1 MKSST
6 VVMLAS
12 AAVGQ
17 AIQQCSG
24 TAKEEG
30 GNWWCGAVDQILY
43 SNVGHPGTYKAVNY
57 MGGDGSCTFE
67 DVAFSGPLAPFNEEL
82 VPVFRGPMNL
92 KQVAV
97 YNLSPKTKRSPTV
110 SHAHARRHGH
120 HGHQHLHKKHAE
132 EEHVE
137 EKRDDVWVTA
147 TIDGIVQSW
156 INTWHG
162 PTPEV
167 AAPANTP
174 AVPPV
179 ASPSPTPTP
188 AQPAFVAAAVPQPAS
203 SKASSS
209 KAAGSKAAG
218 STSGTVTG
226 DYTRV
231 AYYNADKAVADGIV
245 FLGNYGG
252 QGSGKFDNLKLS
264 ISVQRLTGNSVF
276 GNSLSYLNSDATGG
290 AASPQVLN
298 PVTLKSNQEFLI
310 ASDKS
315 CDDGGCGYSR
325 PGSVAY
331 HGFKGEDSV
340 WLFELNMPL
349 DGTTGFNADM
359 SALWFLNARIP
370 RTAQYNKCS
379 CWPDCGELDILEVLA
394 PGDTKCKSTFHSN
407 VPGGSSDYFDR
418 PTGAPIKVAV
428 VLDGDSG
435 QVSVK
440 VLSDDV
446 DFSTGLS
453 RSQVESWLSADSFST
468 ASTGGKS
475 NRVSL
480 FALSS

>member
-12 AAVGQ
+12 AAIGQ
-17 AIQQCSG
+17 ALQQCSG
-24 TAKEEG
+24 VAKNEG
-30 GNWWCGAVDQILY
+30 GNWWCGAIDQILY
-43 SNVGHPGTYKAVNY
+43 SNVGHPGTYKAVSN
-57 MGGDGSCTFE
+57 MADDGSCTFE
-67 DVAFSGPLAPFNEEL
+67 DVPFSGPLAPFNEEL
-82 VPVFRGPMNL
+82 VPVFRGPMNI
-92 KQVAV
+92 KQVAI
-97 YNLSPKTKRSPTV
+97 YNLSPKAKRSAAV
-110 SHAHARRHGH
+110 SHTHARRQGH
-120 HGHQHLHKKHAE
+120 HGHQHLHLHKKHSE
-132 EEHVE
+132 QEHDK
-137 EKRDDVWVTA
+137 EKRGDVWVTA

-156 INTWHG
+156 INTYHG
-162 PTPEV
+162 PTPE
-167 AAPANTP
+167 AAPP
-174 AVPPV
+174 AIAPIAPIAPP
-179 ASPSPTPTP
+179 AAAPSPTPAPPKP
-188 AQPAFVAAAVPQPAS
+188 AVAIAAIPKPAS
-203 SKASSS
+203 KSKPAGSSS
-209 KAAGSKAAG
+209 
-218 STSGTVTG
+218 GTATG

-231 AYYNADKAVADGIV
+231 GYYNADKAVADGIV

-252 QGSGKFDNLKLS
+252 QGSGKFDN
-264 ISVQRLTGNSVF
+264 VF

-290 AASPQVLN
+290 AASPQVLD

-349 DGTTGFNADM
+349 DGTSGFNADM

-379 CWPDCGELDILEVLA
+379 CWPDCGEIDILEVLA

-418 PTGAPIKVAV
+418 PTGEPIKVAV
-428 VLDGDSG
+428 VLDGGSG

-453 RSQVESWLSADSFST
+453 RSQVDSWLSADSFSA
-468 ASTGGKS
+468 ASTGGKT

>member
-12 AAVGQ
+12 AAFGQ
-17 AIQQCSG
+17 ALQQCSG
-24 TAKEEG
+24 TAKNEG

-43 SNVGHPGTYKAVNY
+43 SNVGHPGTYKAVSN
-57 MGGDGSCTFE
+57 MADDGSCAFE
-67 DVAFSGPLAPFNEEL
+67 DVPFSGPLAPFNEEL

-92 KQVAV
+92 KQVAI
-97 YNLSPKTKRSPTV
+97 YNLSPKAKRSPSV
-110 SHAHARRHGH
+110 SHTHARR

-132 EEHVE
+132 EEHNK
-137 EKRDDVWVTA
+137 EKRGDVWVTA

-156 INTWHG
+156 INTYHG
-162 PTPEV
+162 PTPE
-167 AAPANTP
+167 AAPPVNAP
-174 AVPPV
+174 VAPPV
-179 ASPSPTPTP
+179 AAPSPTPTP
-188 AQPAFVAAAVPQPAS
+188 SKPAFAAAAIPKPAS
-203 SKASSS
+203 KSKVAGSSS
-209 KAAGSKAAG
+209 GA
-218 STSGTVTG
+218 TTG

-231 AYYNADKAVADGIV
+231 GYYNADEAVADGIV

-252 QGSGKFDNLKLS
+252 QGSGKFDN
-264 ISVQRLTGNSVF
+264 VF

-290 AASPQVLN
+290 AASPQILD

-349 DGTTGFNADM
+349 DGTSGFNADM

-418 PTGAPIKVAV
+418 PTGEPIKVAV
-428 VLDGDSG
+428 VLDGGSG

-440 VLSDDV
+440 VLGDNV

-453 RSQVESWLSADSFST
+453 RSQVDSWLSADSFSA
-468 ASTGGKS
+468 ASTGEKT

>member
-1 MKSST
+1 MKSSA

-17 AIQQCSG
+17 ALQQCSG

-43 SNVGHPGTYKAVNY
+43 SNVGHPGTYKAVNH
-57 MGGDGSCTFE
+57 MGDDGSCTFE
-67 DVAFSGPLAPFNEEL
+67 DIPFSGPLAPFNEEL

-92 KQVAV
+92 KQVGI
-97 YNLSPKTKRSPTV
+97 YNLSPKAKRSPAVPHT
-110 SHAHARRHGH
+110 HARRHGH
-120 HGHQHLHKKHAE
+120 HGHHHLHQRHEEE
-132 EEHVE
+132 EEHSE
-137 EKRDDVWVTA
+137 EKRGDVWVTA
-147 TIDGIVQSW
+147 TINGLVQSW
-156 INTWHG
+156 LNNWHG
-162 PTPEV
+162 PTPGP
-167 AAPANTP
+167 APPVNTP

-188 AQPAFVAAAVPQPAS
+188 SKPAAAVKPAS
-203 SKASSS
+203 SKPASSKS
-209 KAAGSKAAG
+209 AGSSSG
-218 STSGTVTG
+218 SSSGTTTG

-231 AYYNADKAVADGIV
+231 GYYNADKAIADGIV

-252 QGSGKFDNLKLS
+252 QGSGKFDN
-264 ISVQRLTGNSVF
+264 VF

-290 AASPQVLN
+290 AASPQILN

-315 CDDGGCGYSR
+315 CDDGSCGFSR

-379 CWPDCGELDILEVLA
+379 CWPECGELDVLEVLA

-418 PTGAPIKVAV
+418 PIGEPIKVAV

-440 VLSDDV
+440 VLDNDV

-453 RSQVESWLSADSFST
+453 RSQVESWLSADSFSA
-468 ASTGGKS
+468 ASVGGKT
-475 NRVSL
+475 NKVSL

>member
-6 VVMLAS
+6 LVMLAS

-17 AIQQCSG
+17 ALQQCSG

-43 SNVGHPGTYKAVNY
+43 SNVGHPGTYKAVNH
-57 MGGDGSCTFE
+57 MGDDGSCTFD
-67 DVAFSGPLAPFNEEL
+67 DVPFSGPLAPFNEEL

-92 KQVAV
+92 KQVAI
-97 YNLSPKTKRSPTV
+97 YSLSPKAKRSAAV
-110 SHAHARRHGH
+110 SHNHARRHGH

-132 EEHVE
+132 EEHNE
-137 EKRDDVWVTA
+137 EKRGDVWVTA

-156 INTWHG
+156 INNWHG

-167 AAPANTP
+167 APPVNTP
-174 AVPPV
+174 VVPPV
-179 ASPSPTPTP
+179 VSPSPTPTP
-188 AQPAFVAAAVPQPAS
+188 SKPAFAAAAVPKPAS

-209 KAAGSKAAG
+209 KAAGS
-218 STSGTVTG
+218 SSGTVTG

-231 AYYNADKAVADGIV
+231 GYYNADKAIADGIV

-252 QGSGKFDNLKLS
+252 QGSGKFDN
-264 ISVQRLTGNSVF
+264 VF

-315 CDDGGCGYSR
+315 CDDGSCGYSR

-349 DGTTGFNADM
+349 DGTSGFNADM

-418 PTGAPIKVAV
+418 PTGEPVKVAV

-440 VLSDDV
+440 ILSNDV

-453 RSQVESWLSADSFST
+453 RSQVESWLSADSFSI
-468 ASTGGKS
+468 ASAGGKT

>member
-1 MKSST
+1 MKSYT
-6 VVMLAS
+6 VIMLAL
-12 AAVGQ
+12 AAVSQ
-17 AIQQCSG
+17 ALQQCSG

-43 SNVGHPGTYKAVNY
+43 SNVGHPGSYKAVNH
-57 MGGDGSCTFE
+57 MGDDGSCTFE

-97 YNLSPKTKRSPTV
+97 YSLSTKAKRSPSV
-110 SHAHARRHGH
+110 SHVHARRHGH
-120 HGHQHLHKKHAE
+120 HGHQHLHKKSVESPKE
-132 EEHVE
+132 EPKE
-137 EKRDDVWVTA
+137 EKRGEDWVVA
-147 TIDGIVQSW
+147 EIDGKVVSW
-156 INTWHG
+156 INNYFG
-162 PTPEV
+162 PTP
-167 AAPANTP
+167 AAPAATP
-174 AVPPV
+174 AVAPV
-179 ASPSPTPTP
+179 VAEPSPTPTP
-188 AQPAFVAAAVPQPAS
+188 SQAPAAAAIPQPAS
-203 SKASSS
+203 QASSS
-209 KAAGSKAAG
+209 KAAASSKAASSSG
-218 STSGTVTG
+218 SVSG
-226 DYTRV
+226 DYNLV
-231 AYYNADKAVADGIV
+231 GYYNADKAIANGIV

-252 QGSGKFDNLKLS
+252 QGSGKFDN
-264 ISVQRLTGNSVF
+264 VF
-276 GNSLSYLNSDATGG
+276 GNSLSYLNAAGTGG
-290 AASPQVLN
+290 AASPEVLN
-298 PVTLKSNQEFLI
+298 PITLKSNQEFLI

-340 WLFELNMPL
+340 WLFELSMPL

-370 RTAQYNKCS
+370 RTAQYNTCS
-379 CWPDCGELDILEVLA
+379 CWPACGELDVLEVLA
-394 PGDTKCKSTFHSN
+394 TGDTKCKSTFHSN

-418 PTGAPIKVAV
+418 PTGAPVKVAV

-440 VLSDDV
+440 MLDSSV
-446 DFSTGLS
+446 DFASGIT
-453 RSQVESWLSADSFST
+453 RSQVESWLSADSVST